1 MKDPDRLVH
10 RASDGL
16 VLSMLSAA
24 REEAPHSSAKQ
35 HTIMAFAAG
44 AAVLGTAGAAGA
56 NGAAVLAG
64 GAGAAKAGGGVAV
77 ASAGA
82 GAAAGT
88 VGSAVVAGSAATS
101 GVTGTTALLVAK
113 WLGIGAMSGV
123 LTAGTANELARPSRD
138 PALETRAALSG
149 DETPRAVAAPAP
161 LVERRPAEREV
172 PQAAAPPEP
181 PPVRRFEPS
190 PPAQIDDSRALARE
204 VSSIDSARE
213 ALRTKDPDRALAEL
227 SRYERAFPSGSLAPE
242 ALYLQLEAL
251 LQRGDQVGARAVAEK
266 LLRAHPKSPQAA
278 RARAVL
284 GRSNP

>member
-16 VLSMLSAA
+16 MRSMLSAA

-35 HTIMAFAAG
+35 RTILAFAAG

-56 NGAAVLAG
+56 NGAALAG
-64 GAGAAKAGGGVAV
+64 GAGVAKAGGGAALV
-77 ASAGA
+77 SAGA

-88 VGSAVVAGSAATS
+88 VGSAVVAGSGATT
-101 GVTGTTALLVAK
+101 GITGTTALLVAK
-113 WLGIGAMSGV
+113 WLGIGVMSGV

-138 PALETRAALSG
+138 PAAETRAAISG

-172 PQAAAPPEP
+172 PQAAAPDS

-190 PPAQIDDSRALARE
+190 PPPQIDDSRALARE
-204 VSSIDSARE
+204 VSSIDGARE

-251 LQRGDQVGARAVAEK
+251 LQRGDQFRARAVAEK

-284 GRSNP
+284 ARSNP